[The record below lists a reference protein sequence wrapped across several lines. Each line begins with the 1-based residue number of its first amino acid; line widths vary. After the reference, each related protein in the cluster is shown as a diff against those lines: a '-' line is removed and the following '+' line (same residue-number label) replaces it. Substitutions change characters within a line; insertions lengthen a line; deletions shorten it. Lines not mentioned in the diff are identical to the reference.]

1 MSTITKRYVAQCLAG
16 SGFAVLDS
24 RIAWQLRPD
33 LWASG
38 QDCAMSGWAIDV
50 PGTVRMSAEIA
61 GYGRVR
67 ILARSAD
74 NLAQRIEWIVGAKV
88 EHLEAVSEAEKPSDD
103 QAAWQSAVAA
113 RAEAERLEKL
123 RALAAQEVPGHEC
136 HLRKE
141 ILRAREEVARIGG

>member
-1 MSTITKRYVAQCLAG
+1 MSTITKRYAAQCLSG
-16 SGFAVLDS
+16 SGFAILDS

-38 QDCAMSGWAIDV
+38 QDCAMSGWAIEV
-50 PGTVRMSAEIA
+50 PGTVRISVEIA

-67 ILARSAD
+67 ILTRSTD
-74 NLAQRIEWIVGAKV
+74 NLARRIEWIVGAKV
-88 EHLEAVSEAEKPSDD
+88 EHLEEVSEAEKPSDH
-103 QAAWQSAVAA
+103 QVEWRSAVAA

-123 RALAAQEVPGHEC
+123 RALAAQELPSHEC